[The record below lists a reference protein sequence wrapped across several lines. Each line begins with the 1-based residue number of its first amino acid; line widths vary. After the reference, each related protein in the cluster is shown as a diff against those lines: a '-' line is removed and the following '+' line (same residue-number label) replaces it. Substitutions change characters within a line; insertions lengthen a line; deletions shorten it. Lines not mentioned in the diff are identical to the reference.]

1 MQGVSVLKRAR
12 GLFSVS
18 RAFSGLFCTSCRF
31 ASRSAVGGGRAGL
44 RFGGSPLSGQG
55 RQIGYFL
62 ECSFSASGDVYD
74 V

>member
-1 MQGVSVLKRAR
+1 MQGVSVLRRAR
-12 GLFSVS
+12 GPFLFPGPFLGCS
-18 RAFSGLFCTSCRF
+18 ALLADF